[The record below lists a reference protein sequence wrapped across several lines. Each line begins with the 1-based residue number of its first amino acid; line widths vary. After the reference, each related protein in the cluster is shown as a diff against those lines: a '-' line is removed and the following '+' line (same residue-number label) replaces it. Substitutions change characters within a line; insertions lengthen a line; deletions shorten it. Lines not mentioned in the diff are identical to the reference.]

1 MSPANCPPGA
11 QFRSAV
17 LLDLDGVLIDTRTA
31 AGRALAAVASTALKH
46 VVRAHEVSPVM
57 ALPPIAALEALGVAD
72 ARAAYEQHYDAA
84 LAEAL
89 GRRPQIFHDVVLGL
103 VELAEERDHGQCVA
117 LGVVTLQARRRL
129 RLLIPPLLEDLLD
142 VVVTADNVRSAKPD
156 PEGVLYALDQVG
168 VMPSVAM
175 FIGDTPT
182 DIHAARR
189 AGVLA
194 VGAAW
199 GYSTIGDLQ
208 AAGADLMLTRP
219 GQIGPSL
226 LTYLQVSS
234 P

>member
-1 MSPANCPPGA
+1 MSPADCPPVA
-11 QFRSAV
+11 QFSSAV

-31 AGRALAAVASTALKH
+31 ASQALAAVASTALKH
-46 VVRAHEVSPVM
+46 GVRAHEVSSVM
-57 ALPPIAALEALGVAD
+57 GLPPIAALEALGVVD

-89 GRRPQIFHDVVLGL
+89 GRRPQIFHDALLGL

-129 RLLIPPLLEDLLD
+129 RLLIPPLLEELLD
-142 VVVTADNVRSAKPD
+142 VIVTADDVQNTKPD
-156 PEGVLYALDQVG
+156 PEGVLHALERVG
-168 VMPSVAM
+168 VSPTAAM

-182 DIHAARR
+182 DIQAARR

-199 GYSTIGDLQ
+199 GYGTTRDLQ
-208 AAGADLMLTRP
+208 AAGADLMLNRP
-219 GQIGPSL
+219 GQIGPAL
-226 LTYLQVSS
+226 LTHLQVCS